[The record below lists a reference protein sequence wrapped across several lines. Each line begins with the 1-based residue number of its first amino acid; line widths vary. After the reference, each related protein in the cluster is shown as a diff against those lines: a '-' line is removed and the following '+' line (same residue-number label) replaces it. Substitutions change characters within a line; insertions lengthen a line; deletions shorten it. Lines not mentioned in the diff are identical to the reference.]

1 MYVDIYLHR
10 LEGAARGEKAM
21 QVQAAMN
28 TEACAGW
35 VGAPSARESAGFTDE
50 MNDVREFAAEGKS
63 CAKGIAMAIA
73 LEAAMAVGVYGIW
86 QAFHIF
92 Q

>member
-1 MYVDIYLHR
+1 
-10 LEGAARGEKAM
+10 
-21 QVQAAMN
+21 
-28 TEACAGW
+28 
-35 VGAPSARESAGFTDE
+35 